1 MRLKHNE
8 QHCWYDYI
16 SGSGKSTRM
25 LSGGIQLGSR
35 RLGICRNRKQG
46 NCSEATESAL
56 SMQKKSRRML
66 FVNAITIESS
76 LQPANRE
83 YYFRGSHS
91 LIISLKNWGN
101 SLWTWSLPGGRIHGA
116 PRDTLNNSHSSKD
129 NYFVLTRSF
138 SKSEIERREEIFL
151 NPDHNHKYCGY
162 FHSKHVKCIIN
173 NSYQTK
179 LWFHYNCTS
188 KYQSF

>member
-35 RLGICRNRKQG
+35 RFGICRNRKQG

-83 YYFRGSHS
+83 YYLRGSHS
-91 LIISLKNWGN
+91 LIISLKNWGILCVQLAYLEEESTGVLEIHKIILIAVKTIILFLLGLSR
-101 SLWTWSLPGGRIHGA
+101 SLRWREE
-116 PRDTLNNSHSSKD
+116 KK
-129 NYFVLTRSF
+129 SF
-138 SKSEIERREEIFL
+138 SK
-151 NPDHNHKYCGY
+151 
-162 FHSKHVKCIIN
+162 
-173 NSYQTK
+173 
-179 LWFHYNCTS
+179 
-188 KYQSF
+188 

>member
-35 RLGICRNRKQG
+35 RFGICRNRKQG

-83 YYFRGSHS
+83 YFFRGSHS
-91 LIISLKNWGN
+91 FIISLKIEVILCVELAYLEEE
-101 SLWTWSLPGGRIHGA
+101 STGA

-129 NYFVLTRSF
+129 NYFVREKRRNLSQSRS
-138 SKSEIERREEIFL
+138 
-151 NPDHNHKYCGY
+151 
-162 FHSKHVKCIIN
+162 
-173 NSYQTK
+173 
-179 LWFHYNCTS
+179 
-188 KYQSF
+188 QS

>member
-35 RLGICRNRKQG
+35 RFGICRNRKQG

-83 YYFRGSHS
+83 YYFRGCHS
-91 LIISLKNWGN
+91 LIISLKNLGN
-101 SLWTWSLPGGRIHGA
+101 SLCSLQLAYLEEESTGA
-116 PRDTLNNSHSSKD
+116 PWDTVHKIILIAVKTLILFLLGLS
-129 NYFVLTRSF
+129 RSL
-138 SKSEIERREEIFL
+138 R
-151 NPDHNHKYCGY
+151 
-162 FHSKHVKCIIN
+162 
-173 NSYQTK
+173 
-179 LWFHYNCTS
+179 
-188 KYQSF
+188 